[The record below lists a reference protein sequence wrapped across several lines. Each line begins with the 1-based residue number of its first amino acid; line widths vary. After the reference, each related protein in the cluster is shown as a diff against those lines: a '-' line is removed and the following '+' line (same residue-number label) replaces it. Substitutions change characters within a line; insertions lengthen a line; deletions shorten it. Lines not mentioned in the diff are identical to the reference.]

1 MAAWL
6 TPPNILSSLRI
17 LASPW
22 LGYQLARGN
31 FRIALPVLFL
41 VGISDGLDGYL
52 ARRYGWQ
59 SPLGEKLDP
68 IADKVLV
75 ATLYICFAW
84 EGLLPWGVSALVLG
98 RDVLILSFAAV
109 SLGLGRVHRFPPSIW
124 GKWSTAFQ
132 LLLAGACVLRAGW
145 PSQPPQLVFWTVMWL
160 AVAATAWS
168 GLTYLRTA
176 MGMMGRIGD

>member
-1 MAAWL
+1 MPAWL
-6 TPPNILSSLRI
+6 NPPNILSSLRI

-59 SPLGEKLDP
+59 SPLGEMLDP
-68 IADKVLV
+68 IADKVLA

-84 EGLLPWGVSALVLG
+84 QGLLPWGVSALVLG
-98 RDVLILSFAAV
+98 RDGLILGFAAV
-109 SLGLGRVHRFPPSIW
+109 ALGMRRVQRFPPNIW
-124 GKWSTAFQ
+124 GKLSTVFQ

-145 PSQPPQLVFWTVMWL
+145 PGQPPQLVFLTLMWIT
-160 AVAATAWS
+160 VAATAWS
-168 GLTYLRTA
+168 GLAYLRTA
-176 MGMMGRIGD
+176 MGMMDRMGD

>member
-1 MAAWL
+1 MPAWL
-6 TPPNILSSLRI
+6 TPPNILSGLRI
-17 LASPW
+17 IAAPW

-31 FRIALPVLFL
+31 FRIALPVLFF

-68 IADKVLV
+68 IADKVLA

-84 EGLLPWGVSALVLG
+84 RGLLPWGVSALVLG
-98 RDVLILSFAAV
+98 RDALILCFAAV
-109 SLGLGRVHRFPPSIW
+109 ALGLGRVRRFPPSVW
-124 GKWSTAFQ
+124 GKLSTALQ
-132 LLLAGACVLRAGW
+132 LLRAGACVLRAGW
-145 PSQPPQLVFWTVMWL
+145 PTQPPEPVFLTIMWL

-168 GLTYLRTA
+168 GLAYLHTA
-176 MGMMGRIGD
+176 IGMLGRNGD